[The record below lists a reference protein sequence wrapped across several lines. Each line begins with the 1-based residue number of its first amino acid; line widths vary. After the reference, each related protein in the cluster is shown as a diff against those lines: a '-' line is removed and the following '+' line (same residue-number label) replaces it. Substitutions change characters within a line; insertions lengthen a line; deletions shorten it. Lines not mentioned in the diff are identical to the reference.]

1 MDQIVLKTVCI
12 NGTNVPYEG
21 LPSGR
26 GIKSANE
33 GWGFDS
39 PTGYKPGYCI
49 RFRRFGAVNPCG
61 EYIMVDGMC
70 CAY

>member
-26 GIKSANE
+26 GIKSAND

-39 PTGYKPGYCI
+39 PTGYKNLAIVSGSV
-49 RFRRFGAVNPCG
+49 GLG
-61 EYIMVDGMC
+61 L
-70 CAY
+70 